1 MPELIDEF
9 AQAWTRP
16 SSHQRFAPQAQD
28 GVEPSFRPERCK
40 PGVDATGVLSAVRT
54 REFMAPAG
62 RFSIIRGVERAERG
76 QGEAASRPTMDRF
89 IAATPSNGAEPTAL
103 RLRRRGQCDLWDDRV
118 SGL

>member
-1 MPELIDEF
+1 MILLK
-9 AQAWTRP
+9 TKRP
-16 SSHQRFAPQAQD
+16 PNA
-28 GVEPSFRPERCK
+28 GVLLSVI
-40 PGVDATGVLSAVRT
+40 GSVLSAVRT
-54 REFMAPAG
+54 HEFMAPAG

-89 IAATPSNGAEPTAL
+89 VAATPSNGAEPTAL